1 MSSKEV
7 RLTNKEKKAVQLTK
21 KIQKSMQPFWV
32 GKIPFPNVN
41 WKKLIDQRVWEKHLE
56 LLSTMYKLNSN
67 NTIPKGTILFHA
79 SKICDPVGNIPEEK
93 IKPNKPFYFG
103 LDAFISIW
111 YAAETYKKYA
121 YLNVYI
127 LEKNL
132 KNVNYI
138 GNDITEDHPSD
149 FKQCRKV
156 QPCLHPQ
163 FGYHSYRRTLEPPVE
178 LSIEL
183 TIPSQHIKQ
192 SGLKHLLSYE
202 IDIPM
207 LEENE
212 YSTFDQFKATQAL
225 RKIIIDCSQH
235 RSLLFI

>member
-1 MSSKEV
+1 MSSKEYKMKK
-7 RLTNKEKKAVQLTK
+7 KEKDALLLTK

-32 GKIPFPNVN
+32 GKLKFPNVN
-41 WKKLIDQRVWEKHLE
+41 WKELADEDVWEKHLN
-56 LLSTMYKLNSN
+56 LLSTMYKLNDN
-67 NTIPKGTILFHA
+67 NTIPKGTILFHT
-79 SKICDPVGNIPEEK
+79 SKVCDPVGNIPDDK
-93 IKPNKPFYFG
+93 IRPNKPFFFG

-111 YAAETYKKYA
+111 YAAETYTKYA

-138 GNDITEDHPSD
+138 GNDIIGLNPSD
-149 FKQCRKV
+149 LKKCRKV

-163 FGYHSYRRTLEPPVE
+163 FGYHSGDLEPPVE
-178 LSIEL
+178 LSLEL